1 MFDRFGRGLYLQALL
16 AIACVAV
23 VSQLPPSAEA
33 GTSDPPPW
41 GTTQPWIMPQAI
53 YDDTTSVPPTAEDW
67 LRFGW
72 DTFIAMNWP
81 HLEGGNPGQPDS
93 SRDIVTSYNS
103 PANYPDTAWW
113 TYNGKFQLFY
123 NYPSDGQQ
131 PTHAELNPGDWDT
144 PLSPKPMANGHQVFG
159 NFAMSGSLSNRLRDQ
174 LDEAFIDAPLIDRN
188 GNFVFYQIFV
198 NQSFWQYAINTG
210 YFDGTWQN
218 KDVKDGTFIGMPKY
232 GNSMDESGTGAPW
245 YGNLPDYAQQGAMSV
260 KVAWKQLDETEID
273 SGRYY
278 TREAY
283 YENNTLDPTDF
294 CSGETG
300 EPITVG
306 LVGMHILRLTPT
318 TGTTWFWSSFEHV
331 DNVTGPNASFNA
343 GCAAATSGYTR
354 RGTCTDAVPDIETDP
369 WLPEYPPLNPAEVDI
384 NGNPINYPDGLC
396 GPQDSSSISQIF
408 RIQETQANLDSSP
421 ISSVND
427 EYQTAL
433 AGTPWQ
439 YYEQINTTQPRNQ
452 TKDSTCDC
460 FVAPDPTNKVNT
472 CDMTN
477 TSMESYSQYNF
488 LSNAAPESELAPI
501 SNFDNRQAMN
511 CINCHAFSAPVG
523 TPTLVYGNTIEPTW
537 AGVPTSNSLQVF
549 TFLLGGATL
558 SCSTDINLDTT
569 VNTDDLLP
577 LMDGWGVC
585 QGHYCNHDVNQDGV
599 TDITDLLM
607 VLSDWGGCSD

>member
-16 AIACVAV
+16 AIAGVAV
-23 VSQLPPSAEA
+23 VSQLPTSAEA

-41 GTTQPWIMPQAI
+41 GTTQPWIMPQTI
-53 YDDTTSVPPTAEDW
+53 FPYQDSDPPTDVPTAEDW

-93 SRDIVTSYNS
+93 SSDIVTSYNS
-103 PANYPDTAWW
+103 PANYPDAAWW
-113 TYNGKFQLFY
+113 SYNGKFQLFY
-123 NYPSDGQQ
+123 NYPLDGQP
-131 PTHAELNPGDWDT
+131 PTHADLYPGDWDN
-144 PLSPKPMANGHQVFG
+144 PLSPKPMANGNQIIG
-159 NFAMSGSLSNRLRDQ
+159 NFSMSGSLSNRLRDQ

-188 GNFVFYQIFV
+188 GNFVLYQIFV
-198 NQSFWQYAINTG
+198 NQSYWQYAINTG

-218 KDVKDGTFIGMPKY
+218 KDVKDGAFIGMPKY
-232 GNSMDESGTGAPW
+232 GNTKDESGSGAPW

-260 KVAWKQLDETEID
+260 KVAWKQLSESEAD

-278 TREAY
+278 TREIY
-283 YENNTLDPTDF
+283 YENNTADPNDF

-300 EPITVG
+300 EPVTVG

-318 TGTTWFWSSFEHV
+318 TGQTWFWSSFEHI
-331 DNVTGPNASFNA
+331 DNVTGPNANFNA
-343 GCAAATSGYTR
+343 GCAAAASGYTR
-354 RGTCTDAVPDIETDP
+354 KGTCTDAVTDILSDP
-369 WLPEYPPLNPAEVDI
+369 WLPSYPPLNPAEVDA

-396 GPQDSSSISQIF
+396 GPQDSSSSSQIF

-421 ISSVND
+421 ISSVNA
-427 EYQTAL
+427 EYQAAL

-439 YYEQINTTQPRNQ
+439 YYEQINTTQPRSQ

-460 FVAPDPTNKVNT
+460 FVAPDPNNKVNT

-477 TSMESYSQYNF
+477 TAMESYSQYNF
-488 LSNAAPESELAPI
+488 HSPLLELAPI
-501 SNFDNRQAMN
+501 SSTTNRQAMN
-511 CINCHAFSAPVG
+511 CINCHAFCAPVG
-523 TPTLVYGNTIEPTW
+523 TPTLGYENTIEPTW

-549 TFLLGGATL
+549 TFLLGDATL

-569 VNTDDLLP
+569 VNTNDLL
-577 LMDGWGVC
+577 LTMDGWGPC
-585 QGHYCNHDVNQDGV
+585 QHIYCNHDVNQDGI
-599 TDITDLLM
+599 TDIQDLLM
-607 VLSDWGGCSD
+607 VIGNWGDCD

>member
-1 MFDRFGRGLYLQALL
+1 MFDRFERGLYLQALL
-16 AIACVAV
+16 VIVCVTIVA
-23 VSQLPPSAEA
+23 QLPPSAEA

-53 YDDTTSVPPTAEDW
+53 ADDTTSVPPTAEDW

-123 NYPSDGQQ
+123 SYPSGGH
-131 PTHAELNPGDWDT
+131 PTHADLNPGDWDT
-144 PLSPKPMANGHQVFG
+144 PLSPKPMANGHQIFG
-159 NFAMSGSLSNRLRDQ
+159 DFAMSGSLSNRLRDQ
-174 LDEAFIDAPLIDRN
+174 LDEAFIDAPLIDSN

-245 YGNLPDYAQQGAMSV
+245 YGNLPDYARQGAMSV

-278 TREAY
+278 TREVY
-283 YENNTLDPTDF
+283 YENNTLDPNDF

-354 RGTCTDAVPDIETDP
+354 RGTCTDAVSDIETDP

-396 GPQDSSSISQIF
+396 GPQDSSYSSQIF

-427 EYQTAL
+427 EYQAAL
-433 AGTPWQ
+433 AGSPWQ
-439 YYEQINTTQPRNQ
+439 YYEQINTIQPRNQ
-452 TKDSTCDC
+452 TKDSNCDC
-460 FVAPDPTNKVNT
+460 FVAPDPTNKVNA

-488 LSNAAPESELAPI
+488 LKTTSSESELAPI
-501 SNFDNRQAMN
+501 SSFTNRQAMN

-523 TPTLVYGNTIEPTW
+523 TPTLSNPTEPTW
-537 AGVPTSNSLQVF
+537 AGVPTSNNLQVF
-549 TFLLGGATL
+549 TFLLSGAAL
-558 SCSTDINLDTT
+558 SCSTDIDL
-569 VNTDDLLP
+569 NTNVDIDDLL
-577 LMDGWGVC
+577 LMLNGWGVC
-585 QGHYCNHDVNQDGV
+585 QTLYCNHDVNQDGV

-607 VLSDWGGCSD
+607 VLADWGGCND

>member
-1 MFDRFGRGLYLQALL
+1 MSDQFGRGIYLQAFL

-103 PANYPDTAWW
+103 PANFPDTAWW

-144 PLSPKPMANGHQVFG
+144 PLSTKPMANGHQVFG

-218 KDVKDGTFIGMPKY
+218 KDVKDGTFVGMPKY
-232 GNSMDESGTGAPW
+232 GNSKDESGTGGPW
-245 YGNLPDYAQQGAMSV
+245 YGNLPDYARQGAMSV

-278 TREAY
+278 TREVY
-283 YENNTLDPTDF
+283 YENNTLDPNDF
-294 CSGETG
+294 CFWRNWRTHYSRPGRHAHSQTD
-300 EPITVG
+300 THYWHH
-306 LVGMHILRLTPT
+306 LV
-318 TGTTWFWSSFEHV
+318 
-331 DNVTGPNASFNA
+331 
-343 GCAAATSGYTR
+343 
-354 RGTCTDAVPDIETDP
+354 
-369 WLPEYPPLNPAEVDI
+369 
-384 NGNPINYPDGLC
+384 
-396 GPQDSSSISQIF
+396 
-408 RIQETQANLDSSP
+408 
-421 ISSVND
+421 
-427 EYQTAL
+427 
-433 AGTPWQ
+433 
-439 YYEQINTTQPRNQ
+439 
-452 TKDSTCDC
+452 
-460 FVAPDPTNKVNT
+460 
-472 CDMTN
+472 
-477 TSMESYSQYNF
+477 
-488 LSNAAPESELAPI
+488 
-501 SNFDNRQAMN
+501 
-511 CINCHAFSAPVG
+511 
-523 TPTLVYGNTIEPTW
+523 LVI
-537 AGVPTSNSLQVF
+537 
-549 TFLLGGATL
+549 
-558 SCSTDINLDTT
+558 I
-569 VNTDDLLP
+569 
-577 LMDGWGVC
+577 
-585 QGHYCNHDVNQDGV
+585 
-599 TDITDLLM
+599 
-607 VLSDWGGCSD
+607 